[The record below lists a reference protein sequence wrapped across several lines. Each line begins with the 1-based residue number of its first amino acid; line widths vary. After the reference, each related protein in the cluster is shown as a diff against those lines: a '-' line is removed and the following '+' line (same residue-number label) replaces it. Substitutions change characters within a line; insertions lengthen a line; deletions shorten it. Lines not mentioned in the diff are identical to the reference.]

1 MYIFDEWNF
10 GVKKNWFW
18 GKNEI
23 WGKKMKFGV
32 KIESGAKKKL
42 ILGQKRIKFGV
53 VKNNVHS
60 LLKKLKY
67 LSQNSQYL
75 EIQIK

>member
-1 MYIFDEWNF
+1 
-10 GVKKNWFW
+10 
-18 GKNEI
+18 
-23 WGKKMKFGV
+23 MKFGV